1 MTIFIRILDVL
12 TFLVLLLSLQ
22 FSYGRRFN
30 RAQNA
35 FSVLLLCLFGL
46 VGTIL
51 EEQVQGI
58 NFFLYAV
65 NFILW
70 GSVYSY
76 FCLKGQF
83 GLKLAMTTVFC
94 VSVFY
99 SFEFAHLLGALFHV
113 PNWRFFSLPFIL
125 LSAVFL
131 YMTALHSTR
140 KVSVYYWGALVAASV
155 FSVLGYTLRYRGTS
169 VAWGTPGYLEM
180 CKRQAFTNLCGLLT
194 LYILFFL
201 VSHLIRHYES
211 SLTKISL
218 RTGRWEQ
225 TIMSEEINRLTHALR
240 LERHENQ
247 HRMRALTVLL
257 EGGNTKQAL
266 KLLDEFSQQ
275 PISPNTKCIH
285 TGNAV
290 VDAILNKEAATALQK
305 GIAFHV
311 DASLTS
317 NMPVSDSELV
327 SLISNL
333 VSNAMEASEKVDS
346 PEIDIHIFP
355 TRCYLCIKIQN
366 RANIELLRSN
376 PEMHTTK
383 HNAKQHGFGLSVI
396 RGIAEQHDGSAD
408 FTVTEDGWFIA
419 KVMLL
424 ISDI

>member
-1 MTIFIRILDVL
+1 M
-12 TFLVLLLSLQ
+12 
-22 FSYGRRFN
+22 
-30 RAQNA
+30 
-35 FSVLLLCLFGL
+35 
-46 VGTIL
+46 
-51 EEQVQGI
+51 
-58 NFFLYAV
+58 
-65 NFILW
+65 
-70 GSVYSY
+70 
-76 FCLKGQF
+76 
-83 GLKLAMTTVFC
+83 
-94 VSVFY
+94 
-99 SFEFAHLLGALFHV
+99 
-113 PNWRFFSLPFIL
+113 
-125 LSAVFL
+125 
-131 YMTALHSTR
+131 
-140 KVSVYYWGALVAASV
+140 
-155 FSVLGYTLRYRGTS
+155 
-169 VAWGTPGYLEM
+169 
-180 CKRQAFTNLCGLLT
+180 
-194 LYILFFL
+194 
-201 VSHLIRHYES
+201 
-211 SLTKISL
+211 
-218 RTGRWEQ
+218 
-225 TIMSEEINRLTHALR
+225 
-240 LERHENQ
+240 ERHENQ

-257 EGGNTKQAL
+257 EGGNTEQAL

-424 ISDI
+424 ISNI

>member
-1 MTIFIRILDVL
+1 MNIYVRVLDVL
-12 TFLVLLLSLQ
+12 TFLMLFLALQ
-22 FSYGRRFN
+22 FSYGRRFT
-30 RAQNA
+30 RAKDA
-35 FSVLLLCLFGL
+35 FILLLLCVLG
-46 VGTIL
+46 VGGTIL
-51 EEQVQGI
+51 EEQVTGI

-70 GSVYSY
+70 GGVYSY

-83 GLKLAMTTVFC
+83 GLKLAMTTIYC
-94 VSVFY
+94 VSIFY
-99 SFEFAHLLGALFHV
+99 SFEFARLLGAFFHISSWRLF
-113 PNWRFFSLPFIL
+113 SIPFIL

-131 YMTALHSTR
+131 YKTALHSTR
-140 KVSVYYWGALVAASV
+140 KLPIDYWGTLVAASMLG
-155 FSVLGYTLRYRGTS
+155 VLGYTFRYRN
-169 VAWGTPGYLEM
+169 VQMVLETPGYLEM

-257 EGGNTKQAL
+257 EGGNTEQAL